1 MPDLVSFPTKYLGVE
16 PASIDKTDFFVFSFV
31 RPVYF
36 AEAAAS
42 FSIEQLPD
50 KANFKKWVKSDDIEQ
65 FAILSALELNKVCTL
80 RWVVS
85 AQYDKESKKN
95 KLGYTALAPLPPK

>member
-1 MPDLVSFPTKYLGVE
+1 MADLVSFPAKYVGVE
-16 PASIDKTDFFVFSFV
+16 SSSINSTDFFVFSFV

-42 FSIEQLPD
+42 FNIEQLPD
-50 KANFKKWVKSDDIEQ
+50 KPNFRKWVKSDDLEQ
-65 FAILSALELNKVCTL
+65 FGILNALEVGKIHTL
-80 RWVVS
+80 RWLVT

-95 KLGYTALAPLPPK
+95 KLGYTALAPLPQK